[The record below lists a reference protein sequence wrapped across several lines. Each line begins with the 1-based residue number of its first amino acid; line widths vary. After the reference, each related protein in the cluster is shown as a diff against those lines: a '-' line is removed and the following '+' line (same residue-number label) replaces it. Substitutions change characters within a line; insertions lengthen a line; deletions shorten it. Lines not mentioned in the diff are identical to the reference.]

1 MRILQ
6 VIPVF
11 YPAQVFGGAAD
22 VVYCISK
29 ELARKGHDVEV
40 YTTNALDNKKNFMT
54 TSQEE
59 TMDGFKVKYFKNV
72 WRPQGLYFSPGII
85 SAFRKEISSFDIVH
99 IHAWRQFW
107 QDIISHHYAFKNK
120 VPYVLQVHGGLLRIN
135 TRQNVKLVFD
145 QLFGYRILEDA
156 SRVIALT
163 QKEANQYHQFGVPTD
178 KINLVPNGIDLSE
191 YDCLPI
197 KGSFKKRFHLCDE
210 EQIILYLGRISPEK
224 GIDFLIRA
232 FSVLL
237 TGYKGRLRLVIAGP
251 DDGYLRQLVSLVTS
265 LGISNSVLFTG
276 LLSSNEK
283 VSAYVDAS
291 IVVNVEPANVFGLVP
306 LEAAACSTPVIVSDG
321 NAIKDLVK
329 QGNFGYVV
337 HYGNIRELAN
347 IMHTMLTEK
356 VRLAQMG
363 KNGLTFVKK
372 NLGWNS
378 TIKQLE
384 KVYSDVIENNH

>member
-1 MRILQ
+1 LRILQ

-54 TSQEE
+54 TSQEQ
-59 TMDGFKVKYFKNV
+59 TMAGFKVKYFKNI

-85 SAFRKEISSFDIVH
+85 STFRKEISSFDVVH

-145 QLFGYRILEDA
+145 QFFGYRILKDA
-156 SRVIALT
+156 SGVIALT

-178 KINLVPNGIDLSE
+178 KISLVPNGIDLSA

-197 KGSFKKRFHLCDE
+197 KGFFKKRFHLCDE
-210 EQIILYLGRISPEK
+210 EQIVLYLGRISPEK
-224 GIDFLIRA
+224 GIDFLIHA
-232 FSVLL
+232 FAVLL
-237 TGYKGRLRLVIAGP
+237 KGYNGRLRLVIAGP
-251 DDGYLRQLVSLVTS
+251 DDGYLRQLVALVTS

-291 IVVNVEPANVFGLVP
+291 IVVNVEPKNVYGLVP
-306 LEAAACSTPVIVSDG
+306 LEAAACSTPVIVSTG
-321 NAIKDLVK
+321 NAIFEIIEK
-329 QGNFGYVV
+329 GNFGFAVQ
-337 HYGNIRELAN
+337 YGDTTQLSN
-347 IMHTMLTEK
+347 IMSRILNDPEL
-356 VRLAQMG
+356 RLIMG
-363 KNGLTFVKK
+363 ENGRKFVMQNFSWKK
-372 NLGWNS
+372 A
-378 TIKQLE
+378 IDKLE
-384 KVYSDVIENNH
+384 ATYYDLL

>member
-54 TSQEE
+54 TSQEQ
-59 TMDGFKVKYFKNV
+59 TIDGFKVKYFKNV

-85 SAFRKEISSFDIVH
+85 STIRKEISSFDIVH
-99 IHAWRQFW
+99 IHSWRQFW
-107 QDIISHHYAFKNK
+107 QDIISHHYALKNK

-135 TRQNVKLVFD
+135 TRQNVKLIFD
-145 QLFGYRILEDA
+145 QFFGYRILKDA

-163 QKEANQYHQFGVPTD
+163 QKEANQYHQFGVPAD
-178 KINLVPNGIDLSE
+178 KISLVPNGIDLSE

-197 KGSFKKRFHLCDE
+197 KGSFKRQFHICDE
-210 EQIILYLGRISPEK
+210 EQIVLYLGRISPEK
-224 GIDFLIRA
+224 GIDFLIHA
-232 FSVLL
+232 FSLL
-237 TGYKGRLRLVIAGP
+237 LKGYNGRLRLVIAGP

-291 IVVNVEPANVFGLVP
+291 IVANVEPKNVYGLVP
-306 LEAAACSTPVIVSDG
+306 LEAAACSTPVIVSNG
-321 NAIKDLVK
+321 NAIFEIIEEGK
-329 QGNFGYVV
+329 FGFAVQ
-337 HYGNIRELAN
+337 YGDMTHLSN
-347 IMHTMLTEK
+347 IMSRILNDPELRLTMGENGRKFVMQNFSWKKAIEK
-356 VRLAQMG
+356 LEA
-363 KNGLTFVKK
+363 TYS
-372 NLGWNS
+372 NL
-378 TIKQLE
+378 L
-384 KVYSDVIENNH
+384 